1 MHAPEVQLRK
11 IPAGFIGILLIIS
24 SVRVQGAEDPDE
36 LYRNGRFAEAEKAYA
51 SLDMDH
57 PKDIRYRYNR
67 GCAAYRNSNYQE
79 SKSAFSSAL
88 KRSDNKEIQFN
99 ALYNLGNTAFK
110 QGDFASASACYKKA
124 IIIDPGNEDVRYN
137 FELALRE
144 IEKRKKDQKDDTDS
158 QEPPSKE
165 DGPEKPS
172 GTEKEDEKDRGDDNK
187 QTEPEKEDK
196 SKQENSADSDR
207 KQRPR
212 QKPQDDLSGD
222 LKPRNALPEEQRHD
236 EQPAPRMPSIDKK
249 KAEALLDNIKED
261 RSKFMR
267 FQTPEDKKNGVGSG
281 KDW

>member
-1 MHAPEVQLRK
+1 MHK
-11 IPAGFIGILLIIS
+11 IPVWFIGLLLIIS

-67 GCAAYRNSNYQE
+67 GCAAYQNSNYQE

-88 KRSDNKEIQFN
+88 KRSDNKEIQFK

-124 IIIDPGNEDVRYN
+124 IILDSGNKDVRYN
-137 FELALRE
+137 LELALRE
-144 IEKRKKDQKDDTDS
+144 IEKQKKKKDQKDNTGS
-158 QEPPSKE
+158 QEPPPQGES
-165 DGPEKPS
+165 PEEQS
-172 GTEKEDEKDRGDDNK
+172 GAEKEGEEDRRSDNK
-187 QTEPEKEDK
+187 QTGPEKEDK
-196 SKQENSADSDR
+196 SKQKNSADSDR
-207 KQRPR
+207 EQRP
-212 QKPQDDLSGD
+212 QQESQDNLSGD
-222 LKPRNALPEEQRHD
+222 LQPRNELPDKQMDD
-236 EQPAPRMPSIDKK
+236 EHPAPMSSIDKR

-261 RSKFMR
+261 RSRFMR

-281 KDW
+281 KEW